1 MLAKNIASYV
11 TGWAV
16 KRDTDAAP
24 HLVNADDIAFLAE
37 LVAQQSGLAAEDAER
52 NLQVVLEGWL
62 LQRARGER
70 PTRFNTGDFSAFI
83 AFLPPAEPE
92 PEPEPEP
99 VDSSPAEEPVARV
112 STARKARHAPKV
124 PSALSEAE
132 SSPKRAESSA
142 KTRSKRLP
150 REAPAHDLF
159 AGLDFSR
166 FHVENGV

>member
-1 MLAKNIASYV
+1 MLAENIASYV

-37 LVAQQSGLAAEDAER
+37 LVTQQSGLAAEDAER
-52 NLQVVLEGWL
+52 NLQEVLEGWL

-70 PTRFNTGDFSAFI
+70 PTRFEAGDFSAFI
-83 AFLPPAEPE
+83 GFLPPAVPV
-92 PEPEPEP
+92 P

-112 STARKARHAPKV
+112 STARKARHAQEE

-132 SSPKRAESSA
+132 TLPKRAESPA

-150 REAPAHDLF
+150 SEAPAHDLF

>member
-1 MLAKNIASYV
+1 MLAENIASYV

-70 PTRFNTGDFSAFI
+70 PTCFNTGDFSAFI

-92 PEPEPEP
+92 P
-99 VDSSPAEEPVARV
+99 VDSSPAEDPVARM
-112 STARKARHAPKV
+112 STARKARHAPEE

-132 SSPKRAESSA
+132 TLPKRVESPA